1 MKLRPADALPCLR
14 KVKKRVKVFLFCWK
28 LLLLQI
34 QNRNE
39 INNENIIVA

>member
-1 MKLRPADALPCLR
+1 MPGGIYKGW
-14 KVKKRVKVFLFCWK
+14 KKQVKVFLFCWK